1 MSIPKLTKYVDFKCS
16 PTVELSRTHIL
27 TRSSWFYETYWIRST
42 LLKAC
47 HITFEIAPYDQT
59 YPMGDVRFH
68 RPYLPGD
75 LRSTCE
81 IFLSDV
87 HQVEFR
93 MNTRTSVLLAAKFE
107 PFDSEALVSTPEEQQ
122 SVQRMTKTSAKLL
135 FGKNTHFGRRTGQDV
150 DSCALSYL
158 VHHSASAR

>member
-27 TRSSWFYETYWIRST
+27 TRSSWFDETCWIRST
-42 LLKAC
+42 LLKPC
-47 HITFEIAPYDQT
+47 KITFEIAPYDQT

-68 RPYLPGD
+68 RPSLPGD

-81 IFLSDV
+81 RFLSDV
-87 HQVEFR
+87 PQVEFR

-107 PFDSEALVSTPEEQQ
+107 PCDSEALVSTPEEQQ
-122 SVQRMTKTSAKLL
+122 SVRRMTKKSAKLYL
-135 FGKNTHFGRRTGQDV
+135 EKYTFWQETGQDV

-158 VHHSASAR
+158 VHHSESTR